1 MARKL
6 TNEEFLERL
15 DRKNCKYKP
24 LDEYKGSN
32 VKIRFMCDKHGEFL
46 AKPNEILSGQGCPKC
61 GGTKKLTREEFIK
74 SATLVHNGFFSYD
87 DCNYVNVSTKVDITC
102 PIHGTFSQKPNNH
115 LNGQGCLKCK
125 LEGIKHK
132 ITMREQVNKSTSS
145 ISDAVFKER
154 YYNKFGHVYDLSD
167 TVYVNNRTI
176 FYPSCKI
183 HGKFPITPNHL
194 MMGRGCPKCAKNYHY
209 TKEELVEKFKEIHGC
224 NFLYDRVKEAKTH
237 EMVEIGCKTHGYFM
251 QMVSNHLNGQGC
263 PLCKESKM
271 EREITEL
278 LANKEIEFEREKRFD
293 WLGRQSLDFYLPK
306 YNIAIECQG
315 IQHFEPLLIFGG
327 ENKLTYRKNLDEDKA
342 TQCKEHG
349 IEVVYY
355 ANYEYDFPYEV
366 ITDKNDL
373 LLKIKEKNG

>member
-15 DRKNCKYKP
+15 ERKNCKYKP

-46 AKPNEILSGQGCPKC
+46 ARPNDILNGQGCPKC

-74 SATLVHNGFFSYD
+74 SAMFVHNGFFSYD
-87 DCNYVNVSTKVDITC
+87 KCIYINSNEKVTITC
-102 PIHGTFSQKPNNH
+102 PIHGDFEQKANNH

-132 ITMREQVNKSTSS
+132 ITMREQVNKSTRS

-167 TVYVNNRTI
+167 TIYINNRTI
-176 FYPSCKI
+176 FYPLCKI

-224 NFLYDRVKEAKTH
+224 NFLYDRVNEAKTH
-237 EMVEIGCKTHGYFM
+237 EMVEIGCKIHGYFM
-251 QMVSNHLNGQGC
+251 QMVSNHLKGQGC

-271 EREITEL
+271 EKEITEL
-278 LANKEIEFEREKRFD
+278 LAKKEIEFEREKRFD

-306 YNIAIECQG
+306 YNVVIECQG
-315 IQHFEPLLIFGG
+315 IQHFEPLDYFGG
-327 ENKLTYRKNLDEDKA
+327 KEEFEKRKMLDSTKSEKCMEN
-342 TQCKEHG
+342 G
-349 IEVVYY
+349 IEIIYY
-355 ANYEYDFPYEV
+355 ADYDYDFPYEV
-366 ITDKNDL
+366 IKDKDKL
-373 LLKIKEKNG
+373 LSIILEKK